1 MNERQIE
8 GFKMY
13 KTTRDENSNWQTYEE
28 NKERLGSKLKIEV
41 YFDLINTQQCFDE
54 RNTQDV
60 KTFEE
65 KKNFWWRDG
74 TFVTTIIGK
83 VKWLLV
89 KNLNSSSMNLFKN
102 A

>member
-65 KKNFWWRDG
+65 KK
-74 TFVTTIIGK
+74 TFDDAMAP
-83 VKWLLV
+83 
-89 KNLNSSSMNLFKN
+89 S
-102 A
+102 